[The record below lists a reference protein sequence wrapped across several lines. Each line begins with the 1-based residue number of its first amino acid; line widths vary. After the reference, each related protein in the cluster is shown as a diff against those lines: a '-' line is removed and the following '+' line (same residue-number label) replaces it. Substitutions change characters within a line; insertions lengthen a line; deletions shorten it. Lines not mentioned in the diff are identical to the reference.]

1 MNWYPNKDKTLIPA
15 LKKREIK
22 GFDEISVMSCYDDKR
37 KTNLFTDGSKKSIAQ
52 SFTMVWSKL
61 KNPNRIIIIGMN
73 KTQDFN
79 KLK

>member
-1 MNWYPNKDKTLIPA
+1 
-15 LKKREIK
+15 
-22 GFDEISVMSCYDDKR
+22 MSCYDVKC

-61 KNPNRIIIIGMN
+61 KNPSRIIIIGMN
-73 KTQDFN
+73 KSQAFN